1 MSISKL
7 FHFPAI
13 FMKFLQIFDHI
24 FDRRRY
30 PPDTVILRI
39 STLANNVTNIS
50 SSFRQPSDDFRQL
63 FHFYSLISS
72 ILLVLFSFYSAFKHR
87 LPPPISSTT
96 HSTLVLLASSF
107 APIRLP
113 PVFIQ
118 KYSTHSYLPYFRP
131 FSQISPIWH
140 TSSIGFDIDHWTYL
154 YHDHQHPISNLAD
167 SFRHLPDSHRQH
179 FTFYLT
185 NFLYFLCFIFIY
197 SHFRLRLQSP
207 ISPTIRSIPTFS
219 PSPFAPIAIDNCLIN
234 SAINS
239 TFTITF
245 YHCFASILLFLLK
258 TDRFHLPTSMQSFYP
273 HFRLYYY

>member
-30 PPDTVILRI
+30 PPDTVIPRI
-39 STLANNVTNIS
+39 STLANNVTDIS
-50 SSFRQPSDDFRQL
+50 RSFRQPSDDFRQL

-72 ILLVLFSFYSAFKHR
+72 ILLVLFSFHSAFKHR

-197 SHFRLRLQSP
+197 SHFRPRLHSP
-207 ISPTIRSIPTFS
+207 ISQTIRSIPTFQ
-219 PSPFAPIAIDNCLIN
+219 PSPFTPIIADNCSIN
-234 SAINS
+234 SIINL
-239 TFTITF
+239 TFTTKF
-245 YHCFASILLFLLK
+245 YLRFASILLFCQK
-258 TDRFHLPTSMQSFYP
+258 QIASTFQHLCSPFYP
-273 HFRLYYY
+273 HFRLCSY